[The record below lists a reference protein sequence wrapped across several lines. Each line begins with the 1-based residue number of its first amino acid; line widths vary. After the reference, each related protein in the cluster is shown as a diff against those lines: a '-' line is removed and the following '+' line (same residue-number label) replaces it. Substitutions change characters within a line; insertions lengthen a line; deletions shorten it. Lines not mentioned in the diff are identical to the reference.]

1 MVSLSTSII
10 ITSVMFIFNS
20 KCFCSSKAHQCNLTT
35 IEATNVWIIKPVGVS
50 KTDLSNL
57 NNKQLAIFA
66 LASFSPF

>member
-1 MVSLSTSII
+1 MVSLRASII
-10 ITSVMFIFNS
+10 SASVMFIFNS
-20 KCFCSSKAHQCNLTT
+20 KSFGSSKAQGCNLTT
-35 IEATNVWIIKPVGVS
+35 IEATNVLIIKPVAVS